1 MKLLIIG
8 DPHFRVDNIPE
19 CELFITQTAE
29 LVCDLKSKNEI
40 EAIVVLG
47 DVLHTHEKIHT
58 LALNMAIRFFD
69 VCRKEF
75 PTYVLV
81 GNHDATSNT
90 IFLESSHWMNALKG
104 WTNIII
110 VDKPTFIEGGKDVLL
125 CPYVPDGRF
134 VEALN
139 TIEGWKTVKLICG
152 HQLLNGAKMGAIV
165 ANGVE
170 EWLEHFPPLISGH
183 IHDKQRI
190 KSNLLYVGSSMQH
203 AFGETADKT
212 LMIYDVETKEE
223 KEIEL
228 NIPKKKIMYVDASDI
243 ETAFKKIDDNHLYK
257 IVIRGDPAECKAIK
271 ASSGLKRLKDLDN
284 VKRIQIKEDKKI
296 EVQDDNDDE
305 ENEEKKIPAK
315 NEGFLDILKKIVED
329 RNDMYVSS
337 LLNSCLELGEDI
349 SDNPNF

>member
-19 CELFITQTAE
+19 CELFITQTAD
-29 LVCDLKSKNEI
+29 LISSLKSNQEI
-40 EAIVVLG
+40 DAIVVLG
-47 DVLHTHEKIHT
+47 DILHTHEKIHT

-104 WTNIII
+104 WNNIFII
-110 VDKPTFIEGGKDVLL
+110 DQPTFLLDTKDVLL

-139 TIEGWKTVKLICG
+139 TIPGWKKTKLICG

-165 ANGVE
+165 ANGIE
-170 EWLEHFPPLISGH
+170 EWLEDFPPLISGH

-190 KSNLLYVGSSMQH
+190 KPNLLYVGSSMQH

-212 LMIYDVETKEE
+212 LLVYDVETKVERF
-223 KEIEL
+223 IEL
-228 NIPKKKIMYVDASDI
+228 NIPKKKIMYVNATDI

-271 ASSGLKRLKDLDN
+271 SSSGLKRLKDLEN
-284 VKRIQIKEDKKI
+284 VKRIQIKEDKKVED
-296 EVQDDNDDE
+296 EVEETDE
-305 ENEEKKIPAK
+305 KDVDVPIK
-315 NEGFLDILKKIVED
+315 NEGFLDILKKIVEE
-329 RNDMYVSS
+329 RNDIYVTS
-337 LLNSCLELGEDI
+337 LFNSCLELGEDI
-349 SDNPNF
+349 SENPNF